1 LVVIDYGTT
10 WCGPCK
16 LVAPKFEALSEKY
29 EGVTFLKC
37 IGDTSDEAKAV
48 MKREGIRSVPAFH
61 IWKDGKKVDTING
74 ARIEDVEASLKSFQ

>member
-1 LVVIDYGTT
+1 
-10 WCGPCK
+10 
-16 LVAPKFEALSEKY
+16 
-29 EGVTFLKC
+29 
-37 IGDTSDEAKAV
+37 